1 MFLCNHGEI
10 MKVFE
15 ESSISGVR
23 LKNRIIRSATH
34 EGMGDAE
41 GHLLPKLTSLYTK
54 LANGG
59 VGAIITGYRS
69 VQKNGKTFTNMCMF
83 DDDRYIDEYR
93 DLNAAMKELNTPLFI
108 QLVHG
113 GGLTASFI
121 TGEKA
126 VSPSPLNNLL
136 HMRRSRQ
143 LMDGEIEEIIEN
155 FVKAIERAKK
165 SGFSG
170 VQLHAAHGYLLNE
183 FLSPAVNKR
192 NDKWGGAIENRF
204 RIVAEIMARARQKVG
219 DYPILVKFSAY
230 DGDKAGIRIDESIR
244 IAELFQKAGF
254 NALEVSC
261 GGISDGFNA
270 VRTTAI
276 PTEAL
281 IGLIPWNQ
289 SLPILVKAIFK
300 VTFPLLVKMH
310 TPLHNF
316 NVEAAA
322 EIKKRVD
329 IPIIVVGGIRKLA
342 DAEDIVEKKKADFV
356 SMCRP
361 FIIEPNIA
369 NKFKSGK
376 QLESRCIDC
385 GYCLMGV
392 MGQQLR
398 CYYGKLK
405 NVSS

>member
-1 MFLCNHGEI
+1 

-15 ESSISGVR
+15 ESNIAGVR

-34 EGMGDAE
+34 EGMGDAQ
-41 GHLLPKLTSLYTK
+41 GHPLPELTSLYKK

-59 VGAIITGYRS
+59 VGAIITGYVS
-69 VQKNGKTFTNMCMF
+69 VQKNGRTFTNQRMF

-93 DLNAAMKELNTPLFI
+93 DLNAAMNELVTPLFI
-108 QLVHG
+108 QLAHG

-126 VSPSPLNNLL
+126 VSPSPFNSLL
-136 HMRRSRQ
+136 YMRRSRQ
-143 LMDGEIEEIIEN
+143 LKDNEIEEIIEN

-170 VQLHAAHGYLLNE
+170 AQLHAAHGYLLNE

-192 NDKWGGAIENRF
+192 NDKWGGSIENRF

-230 DGDKAGIRIDESIR
+230 DGDKGGIRIDESIR

-261 GGISDGFNA
+261 GGISDGLNA
-270 VRTTAI
+270 VRATAI
-276 PTEAL
+276 PAEAFIEL
-281 IGLIPWNQ
+281 VPWNQ
-289 SLPILVKAIFK
+289 SLPAPIKAIFK
-300 VTFPLLVKMH
+300 KTTPLLVKMH
-310 TPLHNF
+310 TPLHNY
-316 NVEAAA
+316 NIEAAA
-322 EIKKRVD
+322 EIKKHVD
-329 IPIIVVGGIRKLA
+329 IPIIAVGGIRKLA
-342 DAEDIVEKKKADFV
+342 DAEDIIENKKADFV
-356 SMCRP
+356 AMCRP
-361 FIIEPNIA
+361 FIIEPNLI

-385 GYCLMGV
+385 GYCVPGM

-405 NVSS
+405 SIST